1 MSEAYHSH
9 EQQRREEIHQ
19 FEEASGPAG
28 LPTDTGDR
36 VTATSGET
44 VQVKP
49 WALLHLLSFITHL
62 LLMWCSDFRHIFPSV
77 TVTWFTQ
84 LRACAMPSCQQGRLR
99 RRVGTSMLSW
109 SRTGQRMPGLSG
121 RTTSCTRSS
130 SSWRRRRIVSPG
142 VKKTKNVLP
151 SPSSNQ
157 HGAC

>member
-36 VTATSGET
+36 VTATGGKT
-44 VQVKP
+44 IQVKH
-49 WALLHLLSFITHL
+49 WALLHLLSFIPYL
-62 LLMWCSDFRHIFPSV
+62 QLMRFSDLRHIFLSV

-84 LRACAMPSCQQGRLR
+84 PKACAMPSCQQGRLR

-109 SRTGQRMPGLSG
+109 SRTGQRMPELSG

-130 SSWRRRRIVSPG
+130 SSWGRRRTVSPE
-142 VKKTKNVLP
+142 VKKKKSDALVLL
-151 SPSSNQ
+151 
-157 HGAC
+157 